1 MIIYSSCPLHRTTLV
16 SAFQCSLATLFA
28 DEACKTII
36 FHWKNGKLLE
46 DPEFFFLHCM
56 FAAIS
61 QVSTYHLCA
70 WGPCVGV
77 SRAMALVSNDKQAR
91 GKGKGGLVETG
102 LTGLVAM
109 ALYCPS
115 YSTVPWDRW
124 DCPCESIVP
133 SDPPYPTVHP
143 IPLYHGTGGM
153 MHGSP
158 QSHGIGGTVHVNPLS
173 HLNHIMF

>member
-1 MIIYSSCPLHRTTLV
+1 MESCW
-16 SAFQCSLATLFA
+16 
-28 DEACKTII
+28 KTR
-36 FHWKNGKLLE
+36 N
-46 DPEFFFLHCM
+46 FFFLHCM

-77 SRAMALVSNDKQAR
+77 SRAMALVGNDKQAT

-102 LTGLVAM
+102 LTGLVTM